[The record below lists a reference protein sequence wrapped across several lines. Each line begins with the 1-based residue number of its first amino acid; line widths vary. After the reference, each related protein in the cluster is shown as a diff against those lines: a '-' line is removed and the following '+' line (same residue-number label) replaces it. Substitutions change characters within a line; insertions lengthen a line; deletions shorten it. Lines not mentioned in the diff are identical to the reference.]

1 MGQRLLRQALLL
13 VMLSAQAAFAQAPP
27 KRTAAELMDAIM
39 WNREPIGG
47 SFRLTDHQGRTRR
60 DTDFRG
66 KLMLVYFGYTT
77 CPDICPTDLQQIGQA
92 LDTLGDAAKSI
103 APIFITLDPQRDT
116 RKLLSQ
122 YVPAFHA
129 QLIGLTGSEADIQKV
144 TRAYRVYSEK
154 VPVSGWL
161 RYTVDHSSFI
171 YLMGTDGRYLGFLP
185 PGTTADRMVDVLKQH
200 LNPQQR

>member
-1 MGQRLLRQALLL
+1 
-13 VMLSAQAAFAQAPP
+13 
-27 KRTAAELMDAIM
+27 MDA
-39 WNREPIGG
+39 
-47 SFRLTDHQGRTRR
+47 
-60 DTDFRG
+60 
-66 KLMLVYFGYTT
+66 
-77 CPDICPTDLQQIGQA
+77 
-92 LDTLGDAAKSI
+92 LGNAAKSI

-122 YVPAFHA
+122 HVPAFHA

-171 YLMGTDGRYLGFLP
+171 DLMGTDGRYLCFLP

-200 LNPQQR
+200 LNPLQR